1 MKKKIFLLMTLIFI
15 GCQNEKKYNSL
26 IDLVPTNPL
35 ILVKYDSS
43 ISSEKFNQNFNN
55 LINIKIDS
63 VLKNY
68 GKDEILISYHKIG
81 KKSIVPIYF
90 TSSENKNND
99 FEKIIDSILYDGSI
113 IKKIGTEKKYKF
125 VTKKNNVTIES
136 ESKLL
141 VENSIR
147 KSNHIFKEKDSDLRK
162 LYNI

>member
-1 MKKKIFLLMTLIFI
+1 MTLIFI

-43 ISSEKFNQNFNN
+43 ISAEKFNQNFNN

-99 FEKIIDSILYDGSI
+99 FEKIID
-113 IKKIGTEKKYKF
+113 
-125 VTKKNNVTIES
+125 
-136 ESKLL
+136 
-141 VENSIR
+141 
-147 KSNHIFKEKDSDLRK
+147 
-162 LYNI
+162 

>member
-1 MKKKIFLLMTLIFI
+1 MTLIFI

-90 TSSENKNND
+90 TSSENKNNN

-113 IKKIGTEKKYKF
+113 IKKIGTERR
-125 VTKKNNVTIES
+125 IQQ
-136 ESKLL
+136 
-141 VENSIR
+141 
-147 KSNHIFKEKDSDLRK
+147 RK
-162 LYNI
+162 LYVDYHVIETETNYMIFTNVKDALNLDNSDDRFFIGSFLI